1 MHALQTFCLPT
12 GEAQKLGVP
21 MPQRAHAVPRKRLFR
36 LGVRQARGNGGD
48 AFKMNCDELCGKF
61 RSTTTDGL
69 RQDNWRPHLMCLT
82 CFLRRFY
89 YKKRGWEGLKR
100 TKRIH
105 VYAESVNPRG
115 TIMPKHFVSYFIFID
130 QRQIVEQ
137 GYWKIWRVKNFIVK
151 NLLAIA
157 EFIAQL

>member
-1 MHALQTFCLPT
+1 M
-12 GEAQKLGVP
+12 
-21 MPQRAHAVPRKRLFR
+21 
-36 LGVRQARGNGGD
+36 
-48 AFKMNCDELCGKF
+48 
-61 RSTTTDGL
+61 
-69 RQDNWRPHLMCLT
+69 
-82 CFLRRFY
+82 
-89 YKKRGWEGLKR
+89 
-100 TKRIH
+100 
-105 VYAESVNPRG
+105 YAESVNPRG